1 MSKTWKFALWAY
13 GAAAVATLIFQI
25 VIRLDSDYANLYEQ
39 CVGWG
44 ACALSLAKAVVW
56 SVIWPVYWPAYFGL
70 I

>member
-25 VIRLDSDYANLYEQ
+25 VIRLDS
-39 CVGWG
+39 CWG
-44 ACALSLAKAVVW
+44 TCALSMAKAVVW